1 MGPNWLQNSCLAGPD
16 PPRSHWSSHSP
27 FVGQFWTPFG
37 VPFGCPLETKFAL
50 KFNLETI
57 TKEYAFCI
65 PKNTLSEAILGLIF
79 KLLPKSFTG
88 NSITLSNQ
96 HANWK
101 SFKTHLFS
109 QWKRTLT
116 CSGGHQPTQQI
127 IAFCK
132 SLAQQIACSVPN
144 LNLDPSWHDFWLP
157 KSLPKRSKTL
167 SKWGSYNILIWN
179 HKKS

>member
-16 PPRSHWSSHSP
+16 APRSHWSSHSP

-65 PKNTLSEAILGLIF
+65 PKNTQSEAILGLIF

-88 NSITLSNQ
+88 NSMTLSNQ

-101 SFKTHLFS
+101 SFKTPLFS
-109 QWKRTLT
+109 QWKLTLT
-116 CSGGHQPTQQI
+116 YSGGHQTTQEI

-132 SLAQQIACSVPN
+132 SLAQQIAFSAPN
-144 LNLDPSWHDFWLP
+144 LNLDSFWLVFGSQNRSRRGP
-157 KSLPKRSKTL
+157 KP
-167 SKWGSYNILIWN
+167 Y
-179 HKKS
+179 